1 MRTCSSCG
9 RENPDTNDFCE
20 CGEYL
25 RWEQTTVSPIVSR
38 SPPVGGAPPAPSSGT
53 RNPPPPPPSAPPSEP
68 SPHGADKLARQ
79 PSVLATLVVRLSDG
93 ETDGSGPVTV
103 SAEAGGRATV
113 LALLRNASAIVDN
126 YEVSIRGLPDGWWSI
141 SPRVAYLVP
150 YGSSGAYE
158 QELEAVLHPPRTPEA
173 FARPWPFE
181 VVAVSRAYSTTA
193 ASASATLIVTPYIEI
208 SSEVRPERVT
218 GRWKG
223 RYQLNVR
230 NTSNAEAEVR
240 VRGEDTDGSCQ
251 FKFPRQALTVRPG
264 EAASLAFAVRP
275 PRQIWVGKPVERQ
288 LSLFASPVG
297 VAKEPSPCRAT
308 FRQRSWLPKWLA
320 VLLVVLLLIAA
331 GAVAAKLISNSSS
344 SSGSSDTSPATTQAV
359 LTGGWDSTV
368 SAGS

>member
-1 MRTCSSCG
+1 MKTCTSCG
-9 RENPDTNDFCE
+9 RENPDDNDFCE

-25 RWEQTTVSPIVSR
+25 RWEPTSYRPVIRR
-38 SPPVGGAPPAPSSGT
+38 SPAAPSEPPAPTGGT
-53 RNPPPPPPSAPPSEP
+53 PDLSPRPPAARPSESIVP
-68 SPHGADKLARQ
+68 SPPGPDKLARQ
-79 PSVLATLVVRLSDG
+79 PSVLATLIVRLSDG
-93 ETDGSGPVTV
+93 EADGSGPVTV
-103 SAEAGGRATV
+103 SVEAGGRATV
-113 LALLRNASAIVDN
+113 LGLLRNESAIVDN
-126 YEVSIRGLPDGWWSI
+126 YELSIRGLPDGWWSI

-208 SSEVRPERVT
+208 ASEVRPERVT

-230 NTSNAEAEVR
+230 NTSNAEAEVL
-240 VRGEDTDGSCQ
+240 VRGEDTDGSCR
-251 FKFPRQALTVRPG
+251 FRFPKQMLTVRPG
-264 EAASLAFAVRP
+264 EAGTLPFTVRP
-275 PRQIWVGKPVERQ
+275 PRQIWVGKPVDRQ
-288 LSLFASPVG
+288 LSLFASPAG

-320 VLLVVLLLIAA
+320 TLLVVLLLIAA
-331 GAVAAKLISNSSS
+331 GVVAAKLISNASGNGTSS
-344 SSGSSDTSPATTQAV
+344 ATTAIT
-359 LTGGWDSTV
+359 TGG
-368 SAGS
+368 